1 MKSAAVRLAVAMA
14 CAAPYAE
21 AAGRFDVAAFDR
33 ARVLKAA
40 DAFLAEKPITITS
53 SSSPRSAGDKH
64 DFFSEG
70 DYWWPDPANPKGP
83 YIRRDGQT
91 NPDNFEEHRKAMRRL
106 SVQVPALAA
115 AWKLT
120 KERKYA
126 DHAVKHL
133 VAWFA
138 DPETK
143 MAPHLKYAQAIHG
156 RFTGRATG
164 LIDTLHLV
172 EVARAVEV
180 LKPSGAFSAS
190 DWNEVTRWFK
200 DYLHWLVTHPYGIEE
215 RDATNNHGTCWVAQ
229 AAAFA
234 RLTEDEPVLDFC
246 RDRFKK
252 VLVPGQMTMN
262 GSFPQELMRTKPY
275 SYSLF
280 NLEAFAAIA
289 QTLSTPRP
297 RSRSDREQEGAIGF
311 TPIAP
316 EDDLW
321 KFETDNTR
329 GMRTSVAF
337 MFPFIKD
344 KKRWALAPDVQ
355 YDEYWPMRQAAL
367 LFAGLAYDKP
377 EYIEVW
383 KTLPADSDVDEVIRN
398 FFIRQPV
405 LWVD

>member
-1 MKSAAVRLAVAMA
+1 MKSAAVWLAVAVA
-14 CAAPYAE
+14 CAAPCAD
-21 AAGRFDVAAFDR
+21 AAARFDVAAFDR

-40 DAFLAEKPITITS
+40 DAYLAEKPITITS
-53 SSSPRSAGDKH
+53 SSAPRSAGDKH

-115 AWKLT
+115 AWKIT

-172 EVARAVEV
+172 EVARAIEV
-180 LKPSGAFSAS
+180 LQPSGAFTPAQ
-190 DWNEVTRWFK
+190 WTEVTRWFK

-246 RDRFKK
+246 RERFKK

-280 NLEAFAAIA
+280 NLEAFASIA
-289 QTLSTPRP
+289 QTLSTK
-297 RSRSDREQEGAIGF
+297 
-311 TPIAP
+311 
-316 EDDLW
+316 DDNLW
-321 KFETDNTR
+321 SFETDNTR

-337 MFPFIKD
+337 IFPFIKD

-355 YDEYWPMRQAAL
+355 YDEHWPMRQAAL

-377 EYIEVW
+377 EYIEIW

-405 LWVD
+405 LWID

>member
-1 MKSAAVRLAVAMA
+1 MKSAAVWLAVAVA
-14 CAAPYAE
+14 CAAPCAD
-21 AAGRFDVAAFDR
+21 AAARFDVAAFDR

-40 DAFLAEKPITITS
+40 DAYLAEKPITITS
-53 SSSPRSAGDKH
+53 SSAPRSAGDKH

-115 AWKLT
+115 AWKIT

-172 EVARAVEV
+172 EVARAIEV
-180 LKPSGAFSAS
+180 LQPSGAFTPAQ
-190 DWNEVTRWFK
+190 WTEVTRWFK

-246 RDRFKK
+246 RERFKK

-289 QTLSTPRP
+289 QTLSTK
-297 RSRSDREQEGAIGF
+297 
-311 TPIAP
+311 
-316 EDDLW
+316 DDNLW
-321 KFETDNTR
+321 SFETDNTR

-337 MFPFIKD
+337 IFPFIKD

-355 YDEYWPMRQAAL
+355 YDEHWPMRQAAL

-405 LWVD
+405 LWID

>member
-1 MKSAAVRLAVAMA
+1 MKSAAVWLAVAVA
-14 CAAPYAE
+14 CAAPCAE

-91 NPDNFEEHRKAMRRL
+91 NPENFEEHRKAMRRL

-115 AWKLT
+115 AWKIT

-133 VAWFA
+133 VAWFV
-138 DPETK
+138 DPATK
-143 MAPHLKYAQAIHG
+143 MNPHLKYAQAIHG
-156 RFTGRATG
+156 RFTGRSIG

-172 EVARAVEV
+172 EVARAAEV
-180 LKPSGAFSAS
+180 LQPSGAFTPA
-190 DWNEVTRWFK
+190 DWTEVTRWFK
-200 DYLHWLVTHPYGIEE
+200 DYLHWMVTHPYGLEE
-215 RDATNNHGTCWVAQ
+215 REASNNHGTCWVAQ

-234 RLTEDEPVLDFC
+234 RLTGDEPVLDFC
-246 RDRFKK
+246 RERFKK

-289 QTLSTPRP
+289 QTLSTPK
-297 RSRSDREQEGAIGF
+297 
-311 TPIAP
+311 
-316 EDDLW
+316 DDLW
-321 KFETDNTR
+321 AFETDNTR

-337 MFPFIKD
+337 IFPFVKD

-355 YDEYWPMRQAAL
+355 YDEHWPMRQAAL

-383 KTLPADSDVDEVIRN
+383 KTLPADSEVDEVIRN

-405 LWVD
+405 LWID